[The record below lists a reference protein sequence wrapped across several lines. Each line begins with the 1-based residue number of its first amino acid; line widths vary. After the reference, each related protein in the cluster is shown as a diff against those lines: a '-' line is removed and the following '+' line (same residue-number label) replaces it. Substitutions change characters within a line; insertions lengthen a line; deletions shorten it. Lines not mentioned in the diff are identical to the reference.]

1 MKRFFLPG
9 VFLFAFCFTA
19 YGQVDSA
26 AVEKEVD
33 SLIQIARVLSRQNK
47 HEEALQIISKAKQIT
62 VDHFSTYSV
71 LYANCQFNF
80 GFVYQ
85 NMRRRADAEPYYVE
99 AMKLREK
106 LLGKAHPDYAWCLN
120 NLGLLYKDQG
130 RYELAE
136 PLYLE
141 AIELQKTTSGAAPA
155 IYTNCLYNLG
165 NLYMA
170 MQRYDQSETY
180 ILQALSIWKKLPEK
194 EQKYVSLANG
204 TLAYIYQQ
212 TGKYES
218 ALPLYME
225 SLASIIKKYGRESQE
240 YAAELADL
248 GGLYRDMGLYQEC
261 EPIFL
266 EAMRIQ
272 EKTLGKENLFYANTI
287 NNLANYY
294 EEIGSNDNAEKFY
307 LLSKSIWESSSQKEH
322 LANSPILNNLASL
335 YRKMGR
341 YQDAERLLLERKD
354 LHEKLLGKEQAAY
367 AMCLN
372 NLARLYTDI
381 NQYKKAEPIF
391 REAIAVWEKSL
402 GKEHPEYATGIESFG
417 DLYKYTGNY
426 ELAMPLYV
434 EAKGIYEKALGK
446 DHRDYSGCVLRM
458 ATLYYAQKQEM
469 QAAPYFLESYSINIK
484 SLTTASRFLSEQEL
498 ASIYQEYAPVFDG
511 HFSFGTTQ
519 AASNTGFFNSC
530 FDLGLFQKGFL
541 LNAASK
547 LGNLDFNDSISK
559 EKHNLL
565 KSYYRRLAKEY
576 TKPIAERADVAA
588 LESQA
593 NALEKELVRSVAGFG
608 EAIRQVGWQEVQK
621 ALKPG
626 EAAIEFIRFNYYNP
640 RTTDSVLYAALLLK
654 PGMEVP
660 DFITLFEEKQLQ
672 SILSPLATQ
681 GSSGLNELYGGK
693 AGHALYQLIWSPIE
707 PQLGAVKTIYLSPA
721 GLLHRL
727 NLTAIPT
734 DRPNES
740 IGKRYTISTVTSTR
754 QLVALPANANANATA
769 SIFGGIRYEM
779 DSTAIPQGKANE
791 PAHRDRGLTFSQ
803 TDSTLRGDTW
813 AYLKYSEKE
822 ADNVQS
828 ILQKAGY
835 QATAI
840 KGYAATEEAFKQLGK
855 DQLSPRILHLS
866 THGFF
871 FPDPQSKGTRQ
882 STVDGAEPVFKVS
895 DNPMIRSGLILA
907 GANHA
912 WVTGKPL
919 GNREDGILTAYEI
932 SQMDLRGTELVVLSA
947 CETGLGDIQGNE
959 GVYGLQRAFKIAGA
973 HNLIMSLWQ
982 VPDLQ
987 TQEMMTVFYQKW
999 LDEKMTVRD
1008 ALKAAQEEMQ
1018 RKRYEP
1024 FYWAGF
1030 VLVE

>member
-9 VFLFAFCFTA
+9 VFFFTFCFSA
-19 YGQVDSA
+19 YGQMDSA

-33 SLIQIARVLSRQNK
+33 SLIQVARVLSRQNK
-47 HEEALQIISKAKQIT
+47 HEEALQVISKAKQIT
-62 VDHFSTYSV
+62 VDNFSTNSV
-71 LYANCQFNF
+71 IYANCQFNF

-106 LLGKAHPDYAWCLN
+106 LLGKKHPDYAWSLN
-120 NLGLLYKDQG
+120 NLGLLYKEQG
-130 RYELAE
+130 RYDLSE

-141 AIELQKTTSGAAPA
+141 AIELQKTTPGAESA
-155 IYTNCLYNLG
+155 IYTICLYNLG
-165 NLYMA
+165 NLYLA
-170 MQRYDQSETY
+170 KDRYDLSASFV
-180 ILQALSIWKKLPEK
+180 IQALNIWKKLPEK
-194 EQKYVSLANG
+194 DQQYVPRAIS
-204 TLAYIYQQ
+204 TLSYIYQQ

-218 ALPLYME
+218 SLPLHME
-225 SLASIIKKYGRESQE
+225 TLASIIKKNGKESQE
-240 YAAELADL
+240 YAAELVAL
-248 GGLYRDMGLYQEC
+248 AGLYKEMGRYQEC
-261 EPIFL
+261 EPLFL
-266 EAMRIQ
+266 EGMELQ
-272 EKTLGKENLFYANTI
+272 EKTLGKENLFYANTL
-287 NNLANYY
+287 NNMATYY
-294 EEIGSNDNAEKFY
+294 EEIGSDDKAEKCY
-307 LLSKSIWESSSQKEH
+307 LLSKSIWENSSKKEH

-335 YRKMGR
+335 YRKLGR

-354 LHEKLLGKEQAAY
+354 LHEKLLGKEKSSY
-367 AMCLN
+367 ALCLN

-381 NQYKKAEPIF
+381 NQYEKAEPIF

-402 GKEHPEYATGIESFG
+402 GKEHPEYAMGIESLG

-426 ELAMPLYV
+426 ELALPLYLQ
-434 EAKGIYEKALGK
+434 AKDIYEKALGK
-446 DHRDYSGCVLRM
+446 DHRDYSGCLLRI
-458 ATLYYAQKQEM
+458 ASLYYVQKIDIK
-469 QAAPYFLESYSINIK
+469 AAPFFLESYSINIK
-484 SLTTASRFLSEQEL
+484 SLTAASRFLSEQEQ
-498 ASIYQEYAPVFDG
+498 ASIYQVYAPVFDG
-511 HFSFGTTQ
+511 HFSFGATQ
-519 AASNTGFFNSC
+519 AASNTGFVNSC

-547 LGNLDFNDSISK
+547 LGNLTFDDSISK

-565 KSYYRRLAKEY
+565 KSYYRRLAREY
-576 TKPIAERADVAA
+576 TKPIMDRTGVEDI
-588 LESQA
+588 ESQA
-593 NALEKELVRSVAGFG
+593 NALEKELIRSVAGFG
-608 EAIRQVGWQEVQK
+608 EAIRQVGWREVQQ

-626 EAAIEFIRFNYYNP
+626 EASIEFVRFNYYNP
-640 RTTDSVLYAALLLK
+640 KTTDSVLYAALLLK
-654 PGMEVP
+654 PGMETP
-660 DFITLFEEKQLQ
+660 NFITLFEEKQLQ

-707 PQLGAVKTIYLSPA
+707 PQLGTVKTIYLSPA

-734 DRPNES
+734 DRPNET
-740 IGKRYTISTVTSTR
+740 IGKRYTIATVTSTR
-754 QLVALPANANANATA
+754 QLVAVPANANANATA

-779 DSTAIPQGKANE
+779 DSVAIPTGRADE
-791 PAHRDRGLTFSQ
+791 PVHRHRGLTFSQ

-855 DQLSPRILHLS
+855 DQASPRILHLS

-912 WVTGKPL
+912 WATGKPL
-919 GNREDGILTAYEI
+919 GNREDGILTSYEI

-973 HNLIMSLWQ
+973 RNLIMSLWQ

-987 TQEMMTVFYQKW
+987 TQELMTVFYQKW

-1008 ALKAAQEEMQ
+1008 ALKAAQEDMQ